1 MKFFSSKEPESSF
14 EHNKNIN
21 TKRFKDVVKIAK
33 KLSKFSSSYI
43 IYKTIDRKYYL
54 TWAQYGNVENSVR
67 SILNSSLLKFYKK
80 TDCMLIAYDK
90 VHFKERAVKI
100 QGCSPVIEIPLTV
113 GCYVLSPTSGSVLCG
128 RATRVTDAVVVCI
141 VYGIVTAK
149 VYWTAD
155 GPSNVNLGDCIWFE
169 LINYYSEHKYLVFEG
184 NLVSENT
191 AIAKGC
197 LQKFGYEADLMV
209 GSWSTDNASRSYSG
223 PKKIKF
229 VDEENTADVSLLD
242 FTMPSSS
249 SAFEK
254 AEFKSASSLKKK
266 SKTSSTDT
274 NNNDEMK
281 KLSFEDS
288 GCTADIE
295 TYANEKVKKSKKHK
309 KKNRKLDN
317 DASLLQNMNET
328 NCDDYEEDVQDNSV
342 MSRPSIDG
350 YSCGLKLRELIG
362 THVLGTA
369 EENVSEESA
378 LMNGD
383 DLAELNDTNIK
394 LKKHKRKRKNHE
406 SPSPESSFRMQVNCS
421 SVEIIKNIVKME
433 AANNSDSMQ
442 SIVEENVDKKLHK
455 HKRKKIK
462 MEV

>member
-1 MKFFSSKEPESSF
+1 M
-14 EHNKNIN
+14 
-21 TKRFKDVVKIAK
+21 AMW
-33 KLSKFSSSYI
+33 
-43 IYKTIDRKYYL
+43 KTPLGR
-54 TWAQYGNVENSVR
+54 
-67 SILNSSLLKFYKK
+67 
-80 TDCMLIAYDK
+80 TDCMLIVYDK
-90 VHFKERAVKI
+90 VQFKERAVKI

-169 LINYYSEHKYLVFEG
+169 LTNYYSEHKYLVFEG

-191 AIAKGC
+191 ATAKGC
-197 LQKFGYEADLMV
+197 LQKFGYEANLMV
-209 GSWSTDNASRSYSG
+209 GSWTTDNASQSYTKL
-223 PKKIKF
+223 KKIKF
-229 VDEENTADVSLLD
+229 VDEENTADVSC
-242 FTMPSSS
+242 SS

-254 AEFKSASSLKKK
+254 AEFSLKKK

-274 NNNDEMK
+274 NDNDK
-281 KLSFEDS
+281 INKSSFEDS

-295 TYANEKVKKSKKHK
+295 TSANEKVKKHK
-309 KKNRKLDN
+309 KKNRNLD

-328 NCDDYEEDVQDNSV
+328 NCNSSEENLEDTRV
-342 MSRPSIDG
+342 MSRPSADG
-350 YSCGLKLRELIG
+350 YSCGLKLRELIR
-362 THVLGTA
+362 THVLGMA

-383 DLAELNDTNIK
+383 DLSELNDTNIK
-394 LKKHKRKRKNHE
+394 LKKRKRKRKNHE
-406 SPSPESSFRMQVNCS
+406 SPSPESSIRMQVNSS

-433 AANNSDSMQ
+433 TANNCDSMQ

>member
-1 MKFFSSKEPESSF
+1 MKFFSSEELESF
-14 EHNKNIN
+14 YGHNENKNKN

-43 IYKTIDRKYYL
+43 IYKAMDRKYYL
-54 TWAQYGNVENSVR
+54 TWAQYGNVENSVQ
-67 SILNSSLLKFYKK
+67 
-80 TDCMLIAYDK
+80 
-90 VHFKERAVKI
+90 FKERAVKI

-155 GPSNVNLGDCIWFE
+155 GPSNVNLG
-169 LINYYSEHKYLVFEG
+169 

-191 AIAKGC
+191 ATAKGC
-197 LQKFGYEADLMV
+197 LQKFGYEANLMV
-209 GSWSTDNASRSYSG
+209 GSWTTDNASQSYTKL
-223 PKKIKF
+223 KKIKF
-229 VDEENTADVSLLD
+229 VDEENTADVSC
-242 FTMPSSS
+242 SS

-254 AEFKSASSLKKK
+254 AEFSLKKK

-274 NNNDEMK
+274 NDNDK
-281 KLSFEDS
+281 INKSSFEDS

-295 TYANEKVKKSKKHK
+295 TSANEKVKKHK
-309 KKNRKLDN
+309 KKNRNLD

-328 NCDDYEEDVQDNSV
+328 NCNSSEENLEDTRV
-342 MSRPSIDG
+342 MSRPSADG
-350 YSCGLKLRELIG
+350 YSCGLKLRELIR
-362 THVLGTA
+362 THVLGMA

-383 DLAELNDTNIK
+383 DLSELNDTNIK
-394 LKKHKRKRKNHE
+394 LKKRKRKRKNHE
-406 SPSPESSFRMQVNCS
+406 SPSPESSIRMQVNSS

-433 AANNSDSMQ
+433 TANNCDSMQ

>member
-1 MKFFSSKEPESSF
+1 MKFFSSEQPESSF

-54 TWAQYGNVENSVR
+54 TWAQYGNVENS
-67 SILNSSLLKFYKK
+67 
-80 TDCMLIAYDK
+80 

-169 LINYYSEHKYLVFEG
+169 LTNYYSEHKYLVFEG

-191 AIAKGC
+191 ATAKGC

-229 VDEENTADVSLLD
+229 EDEENTADVSSLD

-295 TYANEKVKKSKKHK
+295 TPAIEKVKKSKKHK

-328 NCDDYEEDVQDNSV
+328 NCNDYEEDVQDNSV

-350 YSCGLKLRELIG
+350 YSCGLKLRELIR

-378 LMNGD
+378 LMNGDD

>member
-1 MKFFSSKEPESSF
+1 MKFFSSEQPESSF

-67 SILNSSLLKFYKK
+67 SILN
-80 TDCMLIAYDK
+80 
-90 VHFKERAVKI
+90 R
-100 QGCSPVIEIPLTV
+100 CSPVIEIPLTV

-169 LINYYSEHKYLVFEG
+169 LTNYYSEHKYLVFEG

-191 AIAKGC
+191 ATAKGC

-229 VDEENTADVSLLD
+229 EDEENTADVSSLD

-295 TYANEKVKKSKKHK
+295 TPAIEKVKKSKKHK

-328 NCDDYEEDVQDNSV
+328 NCNDYEEDVQDNSV

-350 YSCGLKLRELIG
+350 YSCGLKLRELIR

-378 LMNGD
+378 LMNGDD

>member
-1 MKFFSSKEPESSF
+1 MRENLPAK
-14 EHNKNIN
+14 
-21 TKRFKDVVKIAK
+21 KRFKDVVKIAK

-43 IYKTIDRKYYL
+43 IYKAMDRKYYL
-54 TWAQYGNVENSVR
+54 TWAQYGNVENSVQ
-67 SILNSSLLKFYKK
+67 
-80 TDCMLIAYDK
+80 
-90 VHFKERAVKI
+90 FKERAVKI

-169 LINYYSEHKYLVFEG
+169 LTNYYSEHKYLVFEG

-191 AIAKGC
+191 ATAKGC
-197 LQKFGYEADLMV
+197 LQKFGYEANLMV
-209 GSWSTDNASRSYSG
+209 GSWTTDNASQSYTKL
-223 PKKIKF
+223 KKIK
-229 VDEENTADVSLLD
+229 DEENTADVSC
-242 FTMPSSS
+242 SS

-254 AEFKSASSLKKK
+254 AEFSCMKKK

-274 NNNDEMK
+274 NDNDK
-281 KLSFEDS
+281 INKSSFEDS

-295 TYANEKVKKSKKHK
+295 TSANEKVKKHK
-309 KKNRKLDN
+309 KKNRNLD

-328 NCDDYEEDVQDNSV
+328 NCNSSEENLEDTRV
-342 MSRPSIDG
+342 MSRPSADG
-350 YSCGLKLRELIG
+350 YSCGLKLRELIR
-362 THVLGTA
+362 THVLGMA

-383 DLAELNDTNIK
+383 DLSELNDTNIK
-394 LKKHKRKRKNHE
+394 LKKRKRKRKNHE
-406 SPSPESSFRMQVNCS
+406 SPSPESSIRMQVNSS

-433 AANNSDSMQ
+433 TANNCDSMQ

>member
-1 MKFFSSKEPESSF
+1 LPAK
-14 EHNKNIN
+14 
-21 TKRFKDVVKIAK
+21 KRFKDVVKIAK

-43 IYKTIDRKYYL
+43 IYKAMDRKYYL
-54 TWAQYGNVENSVR
+54 TWAQYGNVENSVQ
-67 SILNSSLLKFYKK
+67 
-80 TDCMLIAYDK
+80 
-90 VHFKERAVKI
+90 FKERAVKI

-169 LINYYSEHKYLVFEG
+169 LTNYYSEHKYLVFEG

-191 AIAKGC
+191 ATAKGC
-197 LQKFGYEADLMV
+197 LQKFGYEANLMV
-209 GSWSTDNASRSYSG
+209 GSWTTDNASQSYTKL
-223 PKKIKF
+223 KKIKF
-229 VDEENTADVSLLD
+229 VDEENTADVSC
-242 FTMPSSS
+242 SS

-254 AEFKSASSLKKK
+254 AEFSCSCCFIIFINYKLLLLMYKS
-266 SKTSSTDT
+266 
-274 NNNDEMK
+274 
-281 KLSFEDS
+281 SFEDS

-295 TYANEKVKKSKKHK
+295 TSANEKVKKHK
-309 KKNRKLDN
+309 KKNRNLD

-328 NCDDYEEDVQDNSV
+328 NCNSSEENLEDTRV
-342 MSRPSIDG
+342 MSRPSADG
-350 YSCGLKLRELIG
+350 YSCGLKLRELIR
-362 THVLGTA
+362 THVLGMA

-383 DLAELNDTNIK
+383 DLSELNDTNIK
-394 LKKHKRKRKNHE
+394 LKKRKRKRKNHE
-406 SPSPESSFRMQVNCS
+406 SPSPESSIRMQVNSS
-421 SVEIIKNIVKME
+421 SVEMIKNIVKME
-433 AANNSDSMQ
+433 TANNCDSMQ

-462 MEV
+462 M

>member
-1 MKFFSSKEPESSF
+1 MLCFFF
-14 EHNKNIN
+14 M
-21 TKRFKDVVKIAK
+21 
-33 KLSKFSSSYI
+33 
-43 IYKTIDRKYYL
+43 
-54 TWAQYGNVENSVR
+54 
-67 SILNSSLLKFYKK
+67 

-328 NCDDYEEDVQDNSV
+328 NCDDYEE
-342 MSRPSIDG
+342 
-350 YSCGLKLRELIG
+350 LIG

-455 HKRKKIK
+455 HKR
-462 MEV
+462 